1 MPCMQSYK
9 LEAVHMVDM
18 LRSKRE
24 FLREHHLIP
33 LRCSGWSCR
42 KPCCKCEKPM
52 KDTCSE
58 CTHPKAGPMICQGT
72 NSLQLSGTTSA
83 CSQVLPLM
91 NLNLG
96 RIIFRKWIFTFLTDW
111 NLTQL
116 LMPTFRKFQRDFL
129 RFHPT
134 IHSYCWRKAT
144 LFCPPKVSPIRN
156 VCKMIALLS
165 GIGIVVHRFYDVPWS
180 SILVWV
186 NWTPSKSLVRW
197 QKFHPYQHHSWP
209 RAKQRTWRMPHA
221 YHVHTRK
228 YISIT
233 LQYVQ
238 AFGKMWILNFSTAT
252 WTPHVSKIFKA
263 YVTCL
268 NKLNREEFHDSTGL
282 TWT

>member
-1 MPCMQSYK
+1 MVVVSPFVSRKLLSETKAWPKLYMPCMQSYK

-33 LRCSGWSCR
+33 LRCSGWSCWT
-42 KPCCKCEKPM
+42 PCCKCEKPM

-129 RFHPT
+129 RFRPT

-165 GIGIVVHRFYDVPWS
+165 GIG
-180 SILVWV
+180 
-186 NWTPSKSLVRW
+186 
-197 QKFHPYQHHSWP
+197 
-209 RAKQRTWRMPHA
+209 
-221 YHVHTRK
+221 
-228 YISIT
+228 
-233 LQYVQ
+233 
-238 AFGKMWILNFSTAT
+238 
-252 WTPHVSKIFKA
+252 
-263 YVTCL
+263 
-268 NKLNREEFHDSTGL
+268 
-282 TWT
+282 